1 MGCCEA
7 RSYTD
12 HIPKKTEKKISDLDT
27 TVDSTYSAKNPR
39 FDEILQP
46 ATKLDT
52 LSYSLISEHEDRR
65 AHHIENYCLELLRNK
80 EWSMQLNTQ
89 DYKIL
94 LKEGSIFH
102 ESLPVA
108 MCYIDFGMQIRARE
122 ILEILYNPQERMSW
136 DNKIKFMKVVK
147 KPNENKSIVYYIY
160 EFPMKNRE
168 FINKVITSSS
178 EDITNIISYS
188 CESDSDEIPHS
199 STCTPAR
206 TLFGFCTIIEKS
218 DTTLIL
224 MAKQEDL
231 CIGIY
236 PGLLAN
242 MSTQFTIWTQSFRN
256 AVLSYHI
263 RELRY

>member
-12 HIPKKTEKKISDLDT
+12 HIPKKTDKKISDLDT
-27 TVDSTYSAKNPR
+27 TVGSIHSAKNPR
-39 FDEILQP
+39 FDDILQP
-46 ATKLDT
+46 KSDT

-65 AHHIENYCLELLRNK
+65 AYHIENYCIELLRNK
-80 EWSMQLNTQ
+80 DWSIQLNTE

-108 MCYIDFGMQIRARE
+108 ICYIDFGMKISAHE
-122 ILEILYNPQERMSW
+122 IIEILYNPDERMAW
-136 DNKIKFMKVVK
+136 DNKIKFMKVFK
-147 KPNENKSIVYYIY
+147 KPNENKFIIYYIY

-178 EDITNIISYS
+178 TDITNIINYS
-188 CESDSDEIPHS
+188 CDSDEIPHS
-199 STCTPAR
+199 STYTPAR
-206 TLFGFCTIIEKS
+206 TLFGFCTIIEKP

-236 PGLLAN
+236 PGLLGN
-242 MSTQFTIWTQSFRN
+242 MSTQYTIWTQSFRN
-256 AVLSYHI
+256 AVLSYHM
-263 RELRY
+263 REFS